1 MYELKSLFS
10 KYKKNYKVY
19 LLAKTMEEQK
29 FKSLKFDIETTEN
42 TIIRGV
48 IYLEK
53 PSFNYLEKLK
63 EKDSKE
69 EIKKLKILRTKICEN
84 IRLNKQDVKI
94 DEKKYKLWTSRRII
108 LRHKNEIKDLKLIP
122 AIIELEPTPEGL
134 ELEREF
140 V

>member
-1 MYELKSLFS
+1 
-10 KYKKNYKVY
+10 
-19 LLAKTMEEQK
+19 MEEQK